1 MACDN
6 MRIEISEKAVK
17 DLDDMDKATYLNFR
31 KHLAKISKMPPRRHM
46 RHGVPVNVGEVG
58 QCRIAYRV
66 DAENEVMYIIRCFSD
81 HKEYEKWYN
90 SVVY

>member
-1 MACDN
+1 MK
-6 MRIEISEKAVK
+6 IEILEKAVK

-46 RHGVPVNVGEVG
+46 KHGVPVNVEEVG
-58 QCRIAYRV
+58 QGRIAFHI
-66 DAENEVMYIIRCFSD
+66 DAENEVLFIIRCFSD

-90 SVVY
+90 AAEY